1 MNSRK
6 QEQQMKTNSNPIER
20 SGRRGDR
27 AVQIALFVLIA
38 AGIFLIVQTLGSGG
52 GTNPG
57 GGAADA
63 SSALGAGG
71 TPGSPTSSDS
81 PAAIAVETYTVTP
94 RVVREYIK
102 VNGEINAGR
111 TVTMYPDAA
120 GEITERNVRVGQYVR
135 DDQQLVVVD
144 PSQPGQRFSTSPV
157 FSTIAGTVT
166 AVHVEIG
173 DTVTQQTAVA
183 TVGDLTDLEIV
194 AYIPERFVA
203 AIRSDLVAEMTLE
216 AFPGEL
222 FRARV
227 TEVSPVVDATSRTVE
242 VSLAFA
248 QSDPRVKAGMFATMH
263 LITREEQGVLAV
275 PPGAVTK
282 YYDEDV
288 VYVVTAEGAVERR
301 PVTVG
306 LSSSDLVQLVSGVAE
321 GEAVVTAGISSV
333 SDGVAVRVVETGG
346 DV

>member
-1 MNSRK
+1 
-6 QEQQMKTNSNPIER
+6 MKTTSDSTER
-20 SGRRGDR
+20 SRNRGDR
-27 AVQIALFVLIA
+27 AVQIALLVLIA
-38 AGIFLIVQTLGSGG
+38 GGIFLTVQTLGSGG
-52 GTNPG
+52 GAPPAGAPG
-57 GGAADA
+57 GAPGMNGGAAVGDR
-63 SSALGAGG
+63 SSSGES
-71 TPGSPTSSDS
+71 T
-81 PAAIAVETYTVTP
+81 AIAVETYTVTP

-183 TVGDLTDLEIV
+183 TVGDLSDLEIV

-203 AIRSDLVAEMTLE
+203 AIRTGLVAEISLE
-216 AFPGEL
+216 AFQGEL

-242 VSLAFA
+242 ASLAFA
-248 QSDPRVKAGMFATMH
+248 QPDPRIKAGMFATMH

-275 PPGAVTK
+275 PPRAVTK

-288 VYVVTAEGAVERR
+288 VYVVTSEGAVERR
-301 PVTVG
+301 PVTMG

-321 GEAVVTAGISSV
+321 GEAVVTAGVSSV
-333 SDGVAVRVVETGG
+333 SDGVAVRVVATGG